1 MGFKIIQFTDSRY
14 YITKNG
20 HVYSVKN
27 LKYLRRDISHS
38 WELRVMFKSDYD
50 AKLSKKYIYNILIA
64 NGLYNKDNI
73 PRYTHK
79 AELYKN
85 TDDVNILTAKDRE
98 IEIEILKDII
108 KTENVNVNIE
118 KVKNKLNE
126 LGGNNY
132 GKWFKKITRYCN
144 WIRK

>member
-1 MGFKIIQFTDSRY
+1 MNFKIIQFTDNKY

-50 AKLSKKYIYNILIA
+50 VKLSKKYIYNILIA
-64 NGLYNKDNI
+64 NDLYNKDNI
-73 PRYTHK
+73 PKWTHK
-79 AELYKN
+79 AQLYKN
-85 TDDVNILTAKDRE
+85 AESANKITDEDKE

-108 KTENVNVNIE
+108 KTENVNANIE

-126 LGGNNY
+126 LGG
-132 GKWFKKITRYCN
+132 
-144 WIRK
+144 

>member
-1 MGFKIIQFTDSRY
+1 MNFKIIQFTDSKY
-14 YITKNG
+14 YVTKNG
-20 HVYSVKN
+20 QVYSVKN

-38 WELRVMFKSDYD
+38 WELRVLYKSNYD
-50 AKLSKKYIYNILIA
+50 VKIMKKYLYNILIA

-73 PRYTHK
+73 PKYTHK
-79 AELYKN
+79 AERYKN
-85 TDDVNILTAKDRE
+85 IDDINIITDEDRE

-126 LGGNNY
+126 LLGG
-132 GKWFKKITRYCN
+132 K
-144 WIRK
+144 

>member
-1 MGFKIIQFTDSRY
+1 MNFKIIQFTDFKY

-20 HVYSVKN
+20 QVYSVKN

-38 WELRVMFKSDYD
+38 YELRVLYKSNYD
-50 AKLSKKYIYNILIA
+50 VKITKKYLYNILIA

-73 PRYTHK
+73 PKYTHK
-79 AELYKN
+79 AERYKN
-85 TDDVNILTAKDRE
+85 IDDVNIITAEDKE

-118 KVKNKLNE
+118 KVKNKLND
-126 LGGNNY
+126 LGG
-132 GKWFKKITRYCN
+132 K
-144 WIRK
+144 

>member
-1 MGFKIIQFTDSRY
+1 MDFNIIQFTDNKY
-14 YITKNG
+14 YITKHG
-20 HVYSVKN
+20 QVYSVKN

-85 TDDVNILTAKDRE
+85 IDDINNISDVDKA

-108 KTENVNVNIE
+108 NTENVNANIE

-126 LGGNNY
+126 ILGGNNY
-132 GKWFKKITRYCN
+132 EFSKGL
-144 WIRK
+144 

>member
-1 MGFKIIQFTDSRY
+1 MNFKIIQFTDNKY

-38 WELRVMFKSDYD
+38 YELRVMYKSNYD
-50 AKLSKKYIYNILIA
+50 VKIMKKYIYNILTA
-64 NGLYNKDNI
+64 NGLYTKDNI

-79 AELYKN
+79 AELYN
-85 TDDVNILTAKDRE
+85 NNVDDVNKITTEDKQL
-98 IEIEILKDII
+98 EIEILKDII
-108 KTENVNVNIE
+108 NTENVNANIE

-126 LGGNNY
+126 LLGG
-132 GKWFKKITRYCN
+132 K
-144 WIRK
+144 